1 MIVIDASLLIAQ
13 AYDHRTPLNLTSA
26 KADAARRAG
35 IKGVPKLVDIIGAV
49 PVSHKEKLAPFL
61 KARPVRS
68 ASGVAVVALMC
79 KPHRCPHIHYTGDVC
94 VYCPGGPDSDFE
106 YSTQA
111 YTGYEPTSMRAIRAR
126 YDPAEQAR
134 TRLTQLRSLGHPAD
148 KIEYIVMGG
157 TFMSLDQKYRD
168 GFVSALH
175 DTLSGHASRD
185 VDEAVRLSEQ
195 SHTKCIGI
203 TIETRPDYCLR
214 PHLADM
220 LRYGCTRIEIGVQS
234 VYEDVARDT
243 NRGHTVAAVAHSFE
257 LAKEAG
263 FKVVTHMMPDLPSMG
278 FERDLQG
285 FRELFQDPRFRPDGL
300 KLYPTL
306 VLRGTGL
313 YELWRAGAYRNYPP
327 DVLVDLTARVLAKVP
342 PWTRVYRV
350 QRDIPMP
357 LVTSGVEHGN
367 LRERALARMR
377 DLGLTCRDIRSRE
390 VGIKDI
396 HHRVRPDNV
405 ELVRR
410 DYWANGGWETFL
422 SYEDP
427 EQDILIGM
435 LRLRRLGSE
444 SFRPEARGLRCSMV
458 RELHV
463 YGTAVAVGDRDT
475 SKFQHRGF
483 GGLLMRE
490 AERIAAQEHGSR
502 RVLVI
507 SGVGTRHFY
516 RRLGYRLHGPYMV
529 KDAVDETSMLLRESA
544 VDEASTPM
552 GAARGWSEGGEVE
565 RKEEQE
571 EEEESSMW
579 ELVARGNMGDSSG
592 MAGGSLMGW
601 S

>member
-1 MIVIDASLLIAQ
+1 M
-13 AYDHRTPLNLTSA
+13 NLTSA

-126 YDPAEQAR
+126 YDPAEQSR
-134 TRLTQLRSLGHPAD
+134 TRLAQLRSLGHPAD

-168 GFVSALH
+168 GFIAALH
-175 DTLSGHASRD
+175 DSLSGHSSKD

-195 SHTKCIGI
+195 SQTKCIGI

-214 PHLADM
+214 PHLADL

-327 DVLVDLTARVLAKVP
+327 DVLVDLTARVLAMVP

-367 LRERALARMR
+367 LRERSLARMR

-405 ELVRR
+405 EFVRR

-427 EQDILIGM
+427 DQDILIGM
-435 LRLRRLGSE
+435 LRLRRLGAE

-463 YGTAVAVGDRDT
+463 YGTAVAVGERDT

-483 GGLLMRE
+483 GGLLMGE
-490 AERIAAQEHGSR
+490 AERIAAEEHGSS

-529 KDAVDETSMLLRESA
+529 KDGVDADCVAAQTPAPERGDCSSSGRAEPEEGATLLWEAVARRN
-544 VDEASTPM
+544 DEARVSM
-552 GAARGWSEGGEVE
+552 ALAGGGEE
-565 RKEEQE
+565 
-571 EEEESSMW
+571 
-579 ELVARGNMGDSSG
+579 
-592 MAGGSLMGW
+592 AGAGGGGGSGSLMGW